1 MLICLCYFRTDLN
14 RIEKNHSK
22 DNFYSKALIHNE
34 SILKSLNNKLPKN
47 TVLFN
52 VKADQ
57 FIEAMFYTGFP
68 SYDLIPTFEQYNEMI
83 KKGMTIAI
91 FKYKDIELPSYLTDD
106 KDIIIIYEEII
117 KL

>member
-68 SYDLIPTFEQYNEMI
+68 SYDLIPSLEQYNDMI
-83 KKGMTIAI
+83 KKGMTIAV
-91 FKYKDIELPSYLTDD
+91 FKYRDTNLPSYLENDQLV
-106 KDIIIIYEEII
+106 I
-117 KL
+117 KINEDLIKM